1 MLDRLLSDHE
11 MIRQHAQGLLDL
23 LACETMPSSLHLA
36 DARWKL
42 GSKIMQHMAFE
53 DRHLYAK
60 LLRDERPHVRAI
72 GLKFQSELTKLFSA
86 YSEHAQFWTPERIA
100 QDWNGFRLASIRMTH
115 AMFARLALE
124 EAELYPLANDAA
136 IDIASNVPPD
146 TNWTREAFAIKDAI
160 THQPRGA
167 AG

>member
-1 MLDRLLSDHE
+1 MLDRLLRDHD
-11 MIRQHAQGLLDL
+11 MIREFAQGLLDL
-23 LACETMPSSLHLA
+23 LETETMPSSLHLA
-36 DARWKL
+36 ERRWKL

-72 GLKFQSELTKLFSA
+72 GLKFQSELTNLFSA
-86 YSEHAQFWTPERIA
+86 YSEHAQFWTPERIT
-100 QDWNGFRLASIRMTH
+100 QDWNGFRLASIKMTQ
-115 AMFARLALE
+115 AMFARLSME
-124 EAELYPLANDAA
+124 EAELYPLASDAA
-136 IDIASNVPPD
+136 IDITSNAAPD

-160 THQPRGA
+160 THQLRPA